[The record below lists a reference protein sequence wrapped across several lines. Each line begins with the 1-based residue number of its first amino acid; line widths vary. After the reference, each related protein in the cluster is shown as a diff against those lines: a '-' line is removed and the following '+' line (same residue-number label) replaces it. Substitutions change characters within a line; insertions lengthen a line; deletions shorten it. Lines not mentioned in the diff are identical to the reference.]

1 MPRPQVVDIAAA
13 LVRAGGTEVDLRLD
27 PVPDGRPEAVEQAA
41 YRTVQEAL
49 TNVRKHAPGA
59 PARVRVGL
67 VAQGAGLWA
76 EVSNPPVESAAA
88 TLPGGG
94 RGLTG
99 LRERADL
106 LGGEFR
112 AGPAPDGGF
121 VVPATFPVR
130 QAAADLKGA
139 P

>member
-1 MPRPQVVDIAAA
+1 MPRSRVVDITA

-49 TNVRKHAPGA
+49 TNVRQHAPGA

-67 VAQGAGLWA
+67 VAQGAGLRV

-99 LRERADL
+99 LRAS
-106 LGGEFR
+106 
-112 AGPAPDGGF
+112 GPTTSAANSAR
-121 VVPATFPVR
+121 VPHPT
-130 QAAADLKGA
+130 AASWCWPPSPCGRR
-139 P
+139 PPT